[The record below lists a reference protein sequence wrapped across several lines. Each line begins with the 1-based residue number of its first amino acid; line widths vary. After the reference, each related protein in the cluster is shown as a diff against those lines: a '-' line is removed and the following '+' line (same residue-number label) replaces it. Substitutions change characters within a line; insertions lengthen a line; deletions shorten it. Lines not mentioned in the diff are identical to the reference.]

1 MILGEVAH
9 VRSGDKGDILNLSLI
24 PVDPNDWG
32 WLAETVTPKKVGD
45 LYAPLL
51 AGEVRRYELP
61 GIPAFNF
68 VITGTL
74 GGGVSRTLGIDPH
87 GKSWGSLLLELDLG
101 PRPEGRPP
109 DRGATADHGAAL
121 EPSGTPERGG

>member
-24 PVDPNDWG
+24 PIDPDDWS
-32 WLAETVTPKKVGD
+32 WLAETVTAERVRD

-51 AGEVRRYELP
+51 SGEVRRYELP

-68 VITGTL
+68 VLTGTL

-87 GKSWGSLLLELDLG
+87 GKAWGSLLLELELG
-101 PRPEGRPP
+101 PRPR
-109 DRGATADHGAAL
+109 RGAPARAGAGA
-121 EPSGTPERGG
+121 SAQGA